1 MQTHGDHFRAM
12 ESHFFLHRADSNDA
26 HVAHRH
32 GSAQAKRFCCDP
44 CADAI
49 IQRAR
54 HNQFIREHHA
64 SIQKCCWIADV
75 QPSSRSRFV
84 FRTNV
89 NKELVQLANLWF
101 ATSVLQMDGGGAN
114 QTDDWFGD
122 ALHRGSKL
130 QTLTDN

>member
-1 MQTHGDHFRAM
+1 MANIGDQGNAWVQTHGDHLRAM
-12 ESHFFLHRADSNDA
+12 ESHFFLHRADGNNT
-26 HVAHRH
+26 HVACRH
-32 GSAQAKRFCCDP
+32 GSAQAKRFRCDP

-64 SIQKCCWIADV
+64 SVQKCCRIADV

-89 NKELVQLANLWF
+89 HKQLVQLANLWF

-114 QTDDWFGD
+114 QADDWFAD
-122 ALHRGSKL
+122 ALH
-130 QTLTDN
+130 